1 MSTETLLEEPEL
13 SDSLRRLC
21 VSPFNSW
28 RYAIIWLVLI
38 SPLLVRVMFFSKA
51 PASHAP
57 DNTSEIR
64 EAAISTAENNEAP
77 VSPVFGTP
85 ATAAR

>member
-21 VSPFNSW
+21 VSPGNSW

-38 SPLLVRVMFFSKA
+38 SPLLMRVMIFSKA
-51 PASHAP
+51 PGNHLP
-57 DNTSEIR
+57 VNTGEIR
-64 EAAISTAENNEAP
+64 RAATPTGENNEAP
-77 VSPVFGTP
+77 RLPDFDAP